1 MPVSCSSKVVCG
13 VEKEIAMFDRG
24 YQLTNHKKVLVKQWA
39 DFNVFEVAGMLR
51 SGIVQRCLALGT
63 VVL

>member
-24 YQLTNHKKVLVKQWA
+24 YQLTDHEKVLMKQWA
-39 DFNVFEVAGMLR
+39 DFNMFEVASMLR
-51 SGIVQRCLALGT
+51 SGIVQGGLALGT

>member
-1 MPVSCSSKVVCG
+1 M
-13 VEKEIAMFDRG
+13 EKEIAMFDRG